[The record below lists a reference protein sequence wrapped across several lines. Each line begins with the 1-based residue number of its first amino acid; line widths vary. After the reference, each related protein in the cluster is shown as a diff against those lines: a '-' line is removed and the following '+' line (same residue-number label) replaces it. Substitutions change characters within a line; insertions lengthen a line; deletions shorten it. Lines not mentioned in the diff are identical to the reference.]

1 MEPVLR
7 SQRRQVRRGCRAA
20 AWWGR
25 RSAWAAAAT

>member
-25 RSAWAAAAT
+25 RPPGLPRPL